1 MSSMLAP
8 GKSSRVTSW
17 AVLVTAVI
25 WFVVSFAALDV
36 LPWWNLVAALCLL
49 VFATSYVMAVQVIMP
64 MRHPERAERPDHEAV
79 AARWRDPRR
88 HDRLARSGTGFA
100 VACGVLV
107 LVAVILDPLRWWSWS
122 LYLVMGV
129 SSGFQARDHFRHAAR
144 LRSEQGDGG

>member
-1 MSSMLAP
+1 MSSMLDP

-36 LPWWNLVAALCLL
+36 MPWWNLVAALCLL
-49 VFATSYVMAVQVIMP
+49 ELATSYVMAVQVIMP

-79 AARWRDPRR
+79 TARWRDPRR
-88 HDRLARSGTGFA
+88 HERLARFSAGFA
-100 VACGVLV
+100 VVCGVLV
-107 LVAVILDPLRWWSWS
+107 VGAVILDPLRWWSWS
-122 LYLVMGV
+122 PFLVMGV
-129 SSGFQARDHFRHAAR
+129 SSGFQAREHVRHAAR